1 MANTNDPTVQAVS
14 AQLPGI
20 DDETVTAVINAW
32 NLVKDGDTPGTIVSG
47 PEGQIAVRVSDSGVH
62 LWKVTA
68 ADGSTWTETQP
79 TLPGWTVIKEGVV
92 SE

>member
-1 MANTNDPTVQAVS
+1 MAITTDPTVQAVS
-14 AQLPGI
+14 AQLPDI

-32 NLVKDGDTPGTIVSG
+32 NLVRDGDAPGTIVMSD
-47 PEGQIAVRVSDSGVH
+47 EGHVAVRISDQGVH

-68 ADGSTWTETQP
+68 ANGSTWVETQP
-79 TLPGWTVIKEGVV
+79 TLPGWTVIKEGVA